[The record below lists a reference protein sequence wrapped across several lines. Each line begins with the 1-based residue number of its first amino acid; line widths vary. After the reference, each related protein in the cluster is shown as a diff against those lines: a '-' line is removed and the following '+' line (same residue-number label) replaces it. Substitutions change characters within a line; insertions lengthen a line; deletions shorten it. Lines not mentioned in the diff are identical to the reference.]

1 MRAGGEGRGQKK
13 GGGKLRGRGQVKRAG
28 ASPAPTG
35 SDRSLPGPEGLSPNS
50 LAFQGRGG
58 DTAVGTTRPGI
69 IPAMHPSENRHSTT
83 NNLTLRRAEAG
94 DFAAVTTLL
103 TELGRRKMRARWKL
117 SIGGAGNLYPIGIF
131 VRCLWRRSGLTLRPR
146 SRFEAP
152 PPPPSLPGRPS
163 L

>member
-1 MRAGGEGRGQKK
+1 M
-13 GGGKLRGRGQVKRAG
+13 RAG

-50 LAFQGRGG
+50 LAFQGRAG
-58 DTAVGTTRPGI
+58 DTEVGTDKRAQQAAHPTSPGI

>member
-1 MRAGGEGRGQKK
+1 M
-13 GGGKLRGRGQVKRAG
+13 RAG

-35 SDRSLPGPEGLSPNS
+35 SERTIPGPEGLSPNS
-50 LAFQGRGG
+50 PAFQGRAG
-58 DTAVGTTRPGI
+58 DTEVGTTSPGI

-146 SRFEAP
+146 SRFAAP
-152 PPPPSLPGRPS
+152 PPLPSLPERS
-163 L
+163 LL